1 MTQRQ
6 KETASRLRAEGV
18 YLKDIAHQL
27 DCDISLVS
35 LLVRSR
41 LSAVGVADPWTPR
54 AGRLSVD
61 EREQILV
68 GLAQGESLSSIA
80 RSLRRSPSTVS
91 RGVKANGHPESYSV
105 WRFHH
110 RARDRTRRPKP
121 AKLCRGPL
129 LNEVTKRLGQLWSP
143 QEISERLVLTIPTTS
158 RCA

>member
-1 MTQRQ
+1 MGGPRLTQRQ
-6 KETASRLRAEGV
+6 KETAFRLRAEGV

-41 LSAVGVADPWTPR
+41 RSAVGVADPWTPR

-68 GLAQGESLSSIA
+68 GLAQGESLSAIA

-91 RGVKANGHPESYSV
+91 REVKANGGPKNYSV
-105 WRFHH
+105 WRSHH
-110 RARDRTRRPKP
+110 RARDQTRRPKP

-129 LNEVTKRLGQLWSP
+129 LKDLSV
-143 QEISERLVLTIPTTS
+143 IH
-158 RCA
+158 